1 MWKLRSAFV
10 FASQLHEAPGGT
22 IFPIMWKV
30 ATSLPWDVELPEIK
44 SDLLVSVLQFYYT
57 LQI

>member
-10 FASQLHEAPGGT
+10 FASQLHEALDGT
-22 IFPIMWKV
+22 IFPIMWKA

-44 SDLLVSVLQFYYT
+44 PNLLVSVLQFYYT
-57 LQI
+57 VLI